1 MFIKILS
8 FLERLLANIQGK
20 GWGSSTVDKEFSAAM
35 RLLSEKEPKL
45 CIDIGGNKGSY
56 SNQILK
62 KYPNCSIVIFEP
74 SLTNVDILKKKFGS
88 NTNICIEGLAVSNV
102 SGNATL
108 FSDKDGSGLAS
119 LTKRRLIH
127 FGIDFSKTENV
138 KTIKFED
145 YWKEKLVSK
154 SIDICKIDIEG
165 HEMDALHGLGESLN
179 YINVIQFEFGG
190 CNIDTKT
197 FFQDFWYFFEERGF
211 DLFRISPF
219 GLIHITK
226 YRETDEFFV
235 STNYLAK
242 KKV

>member
-1 MFIKILS
+1 
-8 FLERLLANIQGK
+8 
-20 GWGSSTVDKEFSAAM
+20 
-35 RLLSEKEPKL
+35 
-45 CIDIGGNKGSY
+45 
-56 SNQILK
+56 
-62 KYPNCSIVIFEP
+62 
-74 SLTNVDILKKKFGS
+74 
-88 NTNICIEGLAVSNV
+88 
-102 SGNATL
+102 
-108 FSDKDGSGLAS
+108 
-119 LTKRRLIH
+119 
-127 FGIDFSKTENV
+127 
-138 KTIKFED
+138 
-145 YWKEKLVSK
+145 
-154 SIDICKIDIEG
+154 
-165 HEMDALHGLGESLN
+165 MDALHGLGESLN